1 MLKVRRHVRFGL
13 SYRDLAELLA
23 GRGIEVDDSTLS
35 RWVQDLTP
43 LLVDCVD
50 ETDVKVVPERECGY
64 PWPDPRPQTMS
75 CDGSVVP
82 LNPVTTA

>member
-23 GRGIEVDDSTLS
+23 GCGIEVDDSTLS

-43 LLVDCVD
+43 LLVDAS
-50 ETDVKVVPERECGY
+50 TRPTSRSLPERECGY
-64 PWPDPRPQTMS
+64 PWPDPRPQMMS